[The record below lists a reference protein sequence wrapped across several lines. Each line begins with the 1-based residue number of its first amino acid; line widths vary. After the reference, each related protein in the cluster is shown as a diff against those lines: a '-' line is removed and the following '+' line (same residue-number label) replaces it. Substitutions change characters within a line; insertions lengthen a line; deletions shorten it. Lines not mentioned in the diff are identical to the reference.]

1 MKTPRLPSPVGSLLL
16 AALLPLALRAQAPA
30 PAAPALAPV
39 PKVEMKSSAVFDW
52 KNLVAKENPNGQRR
66 VVFDG
71 PSAKMDELECHITTL
86 KVGQT
91 SGTPH
96 THVDEELTIV
106 NEGTV
111 EVVINDRTQVIGKG
125 SVFYFAPQD
134 TVGIRN
140 AGKTPATYT
149 VIKMTV
155 HAVPVATK

>member
-1 MKTPRLPSPVGSLLL
+1 MHLPRRLVASLVL
-16 AALLPLALRAQAPA
+16 AALLPLAGHGQPPVP
-30 PAAPALAPV
+30 PAA

-52 KNLVAKENPNGQRR
+52 KNLVAKEMPNGERR
-66 VVFDG
+66 PVFDG
-71 PSAKMDELECHITTL
+71 PSVKMAELECHITTL

-91 SGTPH
+91 SGVPH
-96 THVDEELTIV
+96 THTDEELTIV

-111 EVVINDRTQVIGKG
+111 EVVINDHTQTIGKG

-140 AGKTPATYT
+140 VGKTPATYT

>member
-1 MKTPRLPSPVGSLLL
+1 MKIPRLPRPLSPLLI
-16 AALLPLALRAQAPA
+16 ALVLPIGARAQT
-30 PAAPALAPV
+30 PAAAT
-39 PKVEMKSSAVFDW
+39 PKTEMKSSAVFDW
-52 KNLVAKENPNGQRR
+52 KNLVAKENPNGERR

-71 PSAKMDELECHITTL
+71 PSAKMAELECHITTL

-96 THVDEELTIV
+96 THTDEELTIV

-111 EVVINDRTQVIGKG
+111 EVIINDHTQIIGKG

-140 AGKTPATYT
+140 AGRTPATYT

-155 HAVPVATK
+155 TPVPVATK